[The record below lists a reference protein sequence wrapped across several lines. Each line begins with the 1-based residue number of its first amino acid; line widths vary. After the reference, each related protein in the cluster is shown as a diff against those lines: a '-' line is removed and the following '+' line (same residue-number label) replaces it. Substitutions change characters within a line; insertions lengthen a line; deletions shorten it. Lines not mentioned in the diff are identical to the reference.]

1 MAKVKIKSKDGII
14 EVRSKLDK
22 EEYINEREMQVLS
35 TKIIRGIMRPTAETE
50 KKLIYISPSGIKL
63 SEYLRRG
70 ISLNDFFLVLAQSL
84 EVVKSVGRNSFNISN
99 LILDTDKVFVNE
111 YTKELHFI
119 YQPIVSVNAVCNIAN
134 FLFDIVYSVNLGL
147 NDDYGCV
154 NQLANYM
161 RGLPV
166 VSVMAMEKYILEAYP
181 QVYHQI
187 KRQNFGKSE
196 YIGNGKEFYYRE
208 NVHSQGK
215 NQTAGGVQAP
225 VSAPIYPTPAD
236 ADDGEDTSVL
246 GLDDEAG
253 ETTLLDASDET
264 TVLDEAPVKTF
275 PYMIRKSNYDKIE
288 INKPVFRIGK
298 ERSYVDCFVA
308 NNNAVSRLH
317 ADIITKNDR
326 YFIKDNNSTNKTYV
340 NGMPLQPMVEVE
352 IHEGDEIVLA
362 NEPFE
367 FHIR

>member
-1 MAKVKIKSKDGII
+1 M
-14 EVRSKLDK
+14 
-22 EEYINEREMQVLS
+22 
-35 TKIIRGIMRPTAETE
+35 
-50 KKLIYISPSGIKL
+50 
-63 SEYLRRG
+63 
-70 ISLNDFFLVLAQSL
+70 
-84 EVVKSVGRNSFNISN
+84 
-99 LILDTDKVFVNE
+99 
-111 YTKELHFI
+111 
-119 YQPIVSVNAVCNIAN
+119 
-134 FLFDIVYSVNLGL
+134 
-147 NDDYGCV
+147 
-154 NQLANYM
+154 
-161 RGLPV
+161 
-166 VSVMAMEKYILEAYP
+166 
-181 QVYHQI
+181 
-187 KRQNFGKSE
+187 
-196 YIGNGKEFYYRE
+196 
-208 NVHSQGK
+208 
-215 NQTAGGVQAP
+215 
-225 VSAPIYPTPAD
+225 SAPIYPTP

-246 GLDDEAG
+246 GLDDDAD

-264 TVLDEAPVKTF
+264 TVLDEAPQKAF